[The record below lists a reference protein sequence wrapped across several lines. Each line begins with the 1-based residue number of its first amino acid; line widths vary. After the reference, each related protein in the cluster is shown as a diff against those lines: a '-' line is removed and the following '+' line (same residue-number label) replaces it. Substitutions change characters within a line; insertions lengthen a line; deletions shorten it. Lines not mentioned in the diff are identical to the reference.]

1 MINNHRKYTQNA
13 NRSFKQIAKNLSG
26 SDYIRNKRSKEIYR
40 TYRGSSDKV
49 NENVRLEYKRKT
61 DIIDENG
68 TNVQEIMEFKGLASV
83 ASYDMLRSLIHGKDI
98 SYTMSGGQGTSA
110 ISLQNLESANET
122 WKGSLLQS
130 QDGLVSLI
138 KESEEGFNVSLFQQS
153 IYGTNGPVGCITE
166 NSSSMNFSCCH
177 TPGTS
182 SNPTK
187 INPPSSTSH
196 TLDTMYVLPG
206 QSGVNSVPLS
216 GTSGAFQG
224 ATYYE
229 YVASPNVGIDVET
242 VISNE
247 GNQKVEVTI
256 SPQVAI
262 GGVYHVT
269 VIPFNSCG
277 ETGITTQ
284 TFDVNVTPPPP
295 TPTGF
300 PIGTITIQN
309 GDSGTSA
316 QPLTAYF
323 YNAYGFSY
331 EIHTPNLSPTFQI
344 ETTSINGEKYISVFY
359 SEEGFAGDISITV
372 IPKNVEGDKVT
383 SAEITFTVEVYT

>member
-206 QSGVNSVPLS
+206 QSGVNSLPLS
-216 GTSGAFQG
+216 GNSGAFEA
-224 ATYYE
+224 ATY
-229 YVASPNVGIDVET
+229 
-242 VISNE
+242 
-247 GNQKVEVTI
+247 
-256 SPQVAI
+256 
-262 GGVYHVT
+262 
-269 VIPFNSCG
+269 
-277 ETGITTQ
+277 
-284 TFDVNVTPPPP
+284 
-295 TPTGF
+295 
-300 PIGTITIQN
+300 
-309 GDSGTSA
+309 
-316 QPLTAYF
+316 
-323 YNAYGFSY
+323 
-331 EIHTPNLSPTFQI
+331 
-344 ETTSINGEKYISVFY
+344 
-359 SEEGFAGDISITV
+359 
-372 IPKNVEGDKVT
+372 
-383 SAEITFTVEVYT
+383 